1 MKFSEHALMALS
13 EQSIKVI
20 LFDGKKES
28 WNIWEEKHLARAKKK
43 GFKDVL
49 LETAV
54 VPKDGEDLE
63 EKASDNDVT
72 KKEKKMLREMKTQN
86 ELAHDDLIVSMDDS
100 KSGGKVAFN
109 IIRNTKDKKD
119 YPHGNAKVAW
129 EKLKKK
135 CAPTSAPNSLEV
147 HREFCGAK
155 FKKHWAPDAFITNM
169 EELRGKMENMGH
181 KMDEK

>member
-28 WNIWEEKHLARAKKK
+28 WNIWEEKHLTRAKKK

-63 EKASDNDVT
+63 EKASDNDAT
-72 KKEKKMLREMKTQN
+72 KKKKKMLREMKTQN

-100 KSGGKVAFN
+100 KSGA
-109 IIRNTKDKKD
+109 RW
-119 YPHGNAKVAW
+119 P
-129 EKLKKK
+129 
-135 CAPTSAPNSLEV
+135 
-147 HREFCGAK
+147 
-155 FKKHWAPDAFITNM
+155 
-169 EELRGKMENMGH
+169 
-181 KMDEK
+181 